1 MSSEATAGQIPD
13 VYGQVHP
20 VETPE
25 LLAAKRLEMEVELE
39 QIPPEEKQAWM
50 QALAKCDESLVG
62 DEAKLKFLR
71 CEVFNA
77 DLAAKRL
84 IKYWKKRVE
93 IFGPTK
99 AFEPISLAEGMSD
112 DEIAVGLGVMT
123 LLPAQDPSGRSI
135 VYWDPSFL
143 DSSKYS
149 IDSMVRAFWYVLH
162 AALEPTSAQQHGI
175 LVIVDPQRASITQ
188 FDSSIGKLF
197 GGAMSGVLPL
207 RLSGIH
213 ICYPPYFVSMVL
225 PIVKMFM
232 PERMQ
237 KRIQFHSGSKE
248 VVIRKLD
255 QNFGLTS
262 AMLPEEIGGLL
273 ELDHQGWLAKRR
285 EEGK

>member
-1 MSSEATAGQIPD
+1 MYCTAFLLDVVVLLYTPITNYSTHTCPLSHSSFLILHIQ
-13 VYGQVHP
+13 
-20 VETPE
+20 
-25 LLAAKRLEMEVELE
+25 LAAKRLV
-39 QIPPEEKQAWM
+39 
-50 QALAKCDESLVG
+50 
-62 DEAKLKFLR
+62 
-71 CEVFNA
+71 
-77 DLAAKRL
+77 
-84 IKYWKKRVE
+84 KYWKKRVQ
-93 IFGPTK
+93 IFGPDK
-99 AFEPISLAEGMSD
+99 AFGPISLSEGLKD

-123 LLPAQDPSGRSI
+123 LLPDIQDRSGRSI

-149 IDSMVRAFWYVLH
+149 IESMVRAFWYVLH

-175 LVIVDPQRASITQ
+175 LVVVDPQRASITQ

-248 VVIRKLD
+248 SVVGVLED
-255 QNFGLTS
+255 QFGLTA
-262 AMLPEEIGGLL
+262 AMLPQEIGGSLP
-273 ELDHQGWLAKRR
+273 LDHKGWLAKRKQQ
-285 EEGK
+285 GK